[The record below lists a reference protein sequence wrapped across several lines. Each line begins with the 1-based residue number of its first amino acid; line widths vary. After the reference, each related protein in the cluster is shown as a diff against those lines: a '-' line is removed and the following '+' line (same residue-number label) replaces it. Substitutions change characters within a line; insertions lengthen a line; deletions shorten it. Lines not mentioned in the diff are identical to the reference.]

1 MVLAYWQ
8 MHDMGTGGW
17 VLMSLGW
24 LVIVGFASWAVLSL
38 IRSRS
43 GDRRQATAR
52 EILDRR
58 LADGA
63 ISVEEY
69 ERLYTAMHATPARP

>member
-1 MVLAYWQ
+1 MV
-8 MHDMGTGGW
+8 
-17 VLMSLGW
+17 
-24 LVIVGFASWAVLSL
+24 VLSP
-38 IRSRS
+38 IRSRD
-43 GDRRQATAR
+43 GDRANVR

-69 ERLYTAMHATPARP
+69 ERLHSAIRATPTHP

>member
-1 MVLAYWQ
+1 MVVAYWQ
-8 MHDMGTGGW
+8 MHDMGAGGW
-17 VLMSLGW
+17 VLMTLGSALTAGL
-24 LVIVGFASWAVLSL
+24 LVWALLSL
-38 IRSRS
+38 VRRRV
-43 GDRRQATAR
+43 GDRHQATAR

-69 ERLYTAMHATPARP
+69 ERLHDAMHAQPAQP

>member
-8 MHDMGTGGW
+8 MHDMGAGGW

-24 LVIVGFASWAVLSL
+24 VLVVGLASWAVLSL
-38 IRSRS
+38 IRRRS
-43 GDRRQATAR
+43 DDRRQATAR

-58 LADGA
+58 LAAGA

-69 ERLYTAMHATPARP
+69 ERLRTAMHAAPSHP

>member
-1 MVLAYWQ
+1 MVLAYWH
-8 MHDMGTGGW
+8 MHDMGAGWW

-24 LVIVGFASWAVLSL
+24 VFVGGLVIWAVLSL
-38 IRSRS
+38 VRSRD

-69 ERLYTAMHATPARP
+69 ERLHDAMHATPARP

>member
-17 VLMSLGW
+17 LLMSLGW

-38 IRSRS
+38 LRNR
-43 GDRRQATAR
+43 GDRREATAR

-69 ERLYTAMHATPARP
+69 ERLLTVMHATPAHP

>member
-8 MHDMGTGGW
+8 MHDMGAGGW
-17 VLMSLGW
+17 LLMSLGW
-24 LVIVGFASWAVLSL
+24 VLVVGLASWAVLSL
-38 IRSRS
+38 IRGRS

-69 ERLYTAMHATPARP
+69 ERLHSAMHAAAAHP